1 MLETENTGRK
11 RVRSPLSLFYQV
23 RQISIAAQ
31 AMDEEKARA
40 KRAIEKVI
48 ADREKMMGAIRSAQQ
63 EIILQ
68 EILSAVREN
77 PMAGTCQ
84 IAKIIGRDRKTTHRK
99 LDDLE
104 KDGRVTKVVIKGL
117 LKWKEAQP

>member
-11 RVRSPLSLFYQV
+11 LGRSSLSLFYQV
-23 RQISIAAQ
+23 RQISVAAQ

-40 KRAIEKVI
+40 KKAIEKVI
-48 ADREKMMGAIRSAQQ
+48 ADREKMMDERREAYRETIRQQ
-63 EIILQ
+63 ILT
-68 EILSAVREN
+68 AVREN

-84 IAKIIGRDRKTTHRK
+84 IAKIIERDRMTTHRK
-99 LDDLE
+99 LYDLE

>member
-11 RVRSPLSLFYQV
+11 LGRSSLSLFYQV
-23 RQISIAAQ
+23 RQISVAAQ
-31 AMDEEKARA
+31 AMDDEKARA
-40 KRAIEKVI
+40 KKAIEKVI
-48 ADREKMMGAIRSAQQ
+48 ADREKMMDERREAYHETIRQQ
-63 EIILQ
+63 ILT
-68 EILSAVREN
+68 AVREN

-84 IAKIIGRDRKTTHRK
+84 IAKIIERDRKTTHRK

>member
-1 MLETENTGRK
+1 MLETENTERK
-11 RVRSPLSLFYQV
+11 RGRSPLSLFYQV

-40 KRAIEKVI
+40 KKAIEKVI
-48 ADREKMMGAIRSAQQ
+48 ADREKMMAERREAYHETIRQK
-63 EIILQ
+63 ILT
-68 EILSAVREN
+68 AVREN

-84 IAKIIGRDRKTTHRK
+84 VAKIIELDRKTTHRK
-99 LDDLE
+99 LDELE
-104 KDGRVTKVVIKGL
+104 KDGRVTRIMIKGL

>member
-1 MLETENTGRK
+1 MFVVARK
-11 RVRSPLSLFYQV
+11 RELRKVNIVYWS
-23 RQISIAAQ
+23 AASEVDKRK
-31 AMDEEKARA
+31 DEEKARA
-40 KRAIEKVI
+40 KKAIEKVI

-84 IAKIIGRDRKTTHRK
+84 IAKIIERDRKTTHRK